1 MVMAREMRALAGV
14 LLAALWMTPVWSQQ
28 LKVTVAP
35 ERAADGKLTGNY
47 DAAVTVE
54 GAATAREVS
63 FGLNIPKAYVVD
75 TAAFD
80 IRIVAV
86 KPGADVYAVDTN
98 TPETP
103 ADPTDDTP
111 VLFAEN
117 VSSADTNGVWIVAL
131 LKDDATK
138 TSKKVCDV
146 IFTARGRPTA
156 ANIAFDSVAV
166 KDGNLVTLV
175 NAGTFAGAQ
184 APLFGDLNWD
194 GKVSALDFAIFAQAW
209 REYNASGADKPLAD
223 LNPRQDPTVTDPR
236 AMLSTGDNKV
246 NALDFSAFAL
256 AWREYNKLP

>member
-1 MVMAREMRALAGV
+1 MVRDLRGLVGVV
-14 LLAALWMTPVWSQQ
+14 LLLVVVAPVWSQQ

-47 DAAVTVE
+47 SAAVTVE
-54 GAATAREVS
+54 GAVTARQVS
-63 FGLNIPKAYVVD
+63 FGLNIPKAYTVD
-75 TAAFD
+75 TAAYD

-86 KPGADVYAVDTN
+86 KPGADVHLIDAN

-103 ADPTDDTP
+103 ADPSDDTP

-117 VSSADTNGVWIVAL
+117 VSGTDTNGVWIVAL
-131 LKDDATK
+131 LKDDATT
-138 TSKKVCDV
+138 TSKKVCNI
-146 IFTARGRPTA
+146 IFTARGRATTA
-156 ANIAFDSVAV
+156 NVTFDTVAV
-166 KDGNLVTLV
+166 KDGSLVTLV
-175 NAGTFAGAQ
+175 SAGTFAGAQ
-184 APLFGDLNWD
+184 VPLFGDFNWD
-194 GKVSALDFAIFAQAW
+194 GKVSALDFSVFAQAW
-209 REYNASGADKPLAD
+209 REYNASAADKPLAD